1 MNLSSRIACLCL
13 AALGTVANADEVQFT
28 NGDKLSGKVIAL
40 SDGKLAFDSKVAG
53 KLSIPWE
60 EVATFSSEEPITI
73 VLADESVIV
82 DTVLVAESGS
92 VRTGGSQ
99 SITSQT
105 IPLASAVKVNPEE
118 VQWKGSAVAGA
129 AFDRG
134 NTIKN
139 SGAFNIDA
147 VRRDE
152 KDRITFLA
160 GYAAEQ
166 TKDVDTHE
174 SVTSRR
180 QLFGSLQYDLFFR
193 PKWYMYANARGEK
206 DGVVDL
212 ALRFTTGVGIGYQF
226 FETDTL
232 KFNVEAGPTWVSEN
246 YTDDTENTDYLA
258 ARAAWNFD
266 WTFYPAVSFFHN
278 GRWYPSLESRH
289 DQLVETRTGLRYKL
303 FGDFFGESRV
313 VWTWDSS
320 PADEKKRQDL
330 TVILGLGYG
339 F

>member
-1 MNLSSRIACLCL
+1 MLRI
-13 AALGTVANADEVQFT
+13 AALGLASLASLANADEVQFT
-28 NGDKLSGKVIAL
+28 NGDKLTGKVLAL

-53 KLSIPWE
+53 KLSIPWA

-82 DTVLVAESGS
+82 DTVAVAESGS
-92 VRTGGSQ
+92 VRTGGSS

-105 IPLASAVKVNPEE
+105 ILLTNAVKVNPEKE
-118 VQWKGSAVAGA
+118 QWKGTAVAGA

-134 NTIKN
+134 NSIKN
-139 SGAFNIDA
+139 AATFNIDA
-147 VRRDE
+147 LRRGE
-152 KDRITFLA
+152 NDRITFGA

-166 TKDVDTHE
+166 NKDVDSHE
-174 SVTSRR
+174 SVTSKR
-180 QLFGSLQYDLFFR
+180 QMFGSLQYDLFFT

-206 DGVVDL
+206 DGVANL
-212 ALRFTTGVGIGYQF
+212 ALRFTTGVGLGYQF
-226 FETDTL
+226 VETDTL
-232 KFNVEAGPTWVSEN
+232 KFNVEGGPTWVSEN
-246 YTDDTENTDYLA
+246 YSDDTENTDYIA
-258 ARAAWNFD
+258 ARLGWNLD
-266 WTFYPAVSFFHN
+266 WVFYPDVSFFHN
-278 GRWYPSLESRH
+278 GRWFPSLENRH

-320 PADEKKRQDL
+320 PADDKKRQDL
-330 TVILGLGYG
+330 SVILGLGYG